1 VSVGLSD
8 ALSEYAVEAKLEHL
22 TAAERARMVD
32 AFVNWVG
39 CVAGGAQT
47 NTVAIATQAYVSLS
61 SGAVHSALGRREQVG
76 LVEAISLD
84 CLSSAALGYDDTH
97 LETVLHPTGPV
108 ASALLGLARTRTISG
123 AAYLEA
129 MFVGMEVEC
138 RVGLAFA
145 SREAGSK
152 RGWYATGLAGGVGAA
167 AAVGRVLGFSAA
179 QMRNAF
185 GLAAARACGNRG
197 THGTMAGA
205 YVPALAAESGFVA
218 ALLTGAG
225 FTCGARALDG
235 PNGMV
240 GLVAATPATSRAL
253 YQLGLVCE
261 AANTAFK
268 PYPAGIVVHPAIDA
282 CLALVHVHGVQA
294 DELERLEIQVPQITI
309 DLASTLLPVDEYEAA
324 VSLYHWAAAALVTGS
339 AGSSEASAAT
349 VKDARIR
356 TLQHRIHVTSQP
368 GLADDQC
375 KATATTKSGRVAEV
389 FIEHALGS
397 KDRPMTSAEVD
408 GKFQASARASYG
420 ADRAE
425 ALWRTC
431 RNVLS
436 LSDVKAILD
445 I

>member
-1 VSVGLSD
+1 VAAGLSD

-22 TAAERARMVD
+22 TTADNARMVD

-39 CVAGGAQT
+39 CAAGGAQT
-47 NTVAIATQAYVSLS
+47 NTVATATQTYVSFS
-61 SGAVHSALGRREQVG
+61 SGAAHSALGRTERVG

-108 ASALLGLARTRTISG
+108 ASALLGLARTRPISG

-129 MFVGMEVEC
+129 LFVGMEVEC

-167 AAVGRVLGFSAA
+167 AAVGRVLGFTAD
-179 QMRNAF
+179 QMRNAY

-205 YVPALAAESGFVA
+205 YVPALAAESGFISA
-218 ALLTGAG
+218 QLTAAG

-235 PNGMV
+235 TNGMLN
-240 GLVAATPATSRAL
+240 LVASTPAVSRAL
-253 YQLGLVCE
+253 HQLGSVSE

-268 PYPAGIVVHPAIDA
+268 PYPAGIVVHPVIDA
-282 CLALVHVHGVQA
+282 CLALVHVHGIQA
-294 DELERLEIQVPQITI
+294 DEIERLELQVPQITI
-309 DLASTLLPVDEYEAA
+309 DLASTLQPADEYEAA
-324 VSLYHWAAAALVTGS
+324 VSLYHWAAAVLVTGS
-339 AGSSEASAAT
+339 AASFEAGAAI

-356 TLQHRIHVTSQP
+356 ALQHRIHVASQP
-368 GLADDQC
+368 SLADDQC
-375 KATATTKSGRVAEV
+375 KATARTRSGGVAEV
-389 FIEHALGS
+389 FIEHAIGS
-397 KDRPMTSAEVD
+397 KDRPMTSEEVD
-408 GKFQASARASYG
+408 RKFLASAQASYSR
-420 ADRAE
+420 DRAE
-425 ALWRTC
+425 ALWRSC
-431 RNVLS
+431 RSVLS
-436 LSDVKAILD
+436 LSDVRAILE